1 MMKRWIGLLLALMVC
16 FSCVSCGS
24 GVSVSIHALRMDNE
38 VKNLFL
44 YDKDVTS
51 YAEQIVYKDPAGKDV
66 FSASYYYEK
75 ADDIYAMYNVCETIG
90 DYKLYAYEGKVYTE
104 TEKGIT
110 AVVLLSSTYSNFI
123 QQYFDAEFPLDGEML
138 DQQRSEKDG
147 DKIIGYYHTVLT
159 PQQTAK
165 VKSFGLD
172 GTETI
177 ETRYTIV
184 NDKYIESV
192 EYTILNGD
200 ERYLFAKRDFTPA
213 SEKKAGVFDAVASL
227 TPSVALDII
236 FVEDANKGRHF
247 EVPAGVYIGIDT
259 ADNHY
264 AFFEDEACTVPYS
277 YDAEVVTEDTVI
289 YAREKN

>member
-1 MMKRWIGLLLALMVC
+1 M
-16 FSCVSCGS
+16 VSCGK
-24 GVSVSIHALRMDNE
+24 GVSVAIHALRMDNE

-44 YDKDVTS
+44 YDKDVVS
-51 YAEQIVYKDPAGKDV
+51 YQEQIVYKDKTEKDV
-66 FSASYYYEK
+66 FTSSYYYEK
-75 ADDIYAMYNVCETIG
+75 ANDIYSMYNVCETIG

-123 QQYFDAEFPLDGEML
+123 QRYFDADFPLDGEML

-147 DKIIGYYHTVLT
+147 DKMVAYYHTVLT
-159 PQQTAK
+159 PQQNAK

-184 NDKYIESV
+184 GEKYIESV
-192 EYTILNGD
+192 SYTILSGE
-200 ERYLFAKRDFTPA
+200 ERYLLAERSFAPS
-213 SEKKAGVFDAVASL
+213 SEKQAGVFDSVASL
-227 TPSVALDII
+227 TPSVSLNIV
-236 FVEDANKGRHF
+236 FVSDVNKGRHF
-247 EVPAGVYIGIDT
+247 DVPAGVYIGIDT

-264 AFFEDEACTVPYS
+264 EFFEDEACTIPYS
-277 YDAEVVTEDTVI
+277 YETAVVTEDTVI